1 VLKRSILAISVVG
14 ALAAL
19 AACGSA
25 HHTAY
30 ITTPLNSSVSAFR
43 VENHTGRFTQIP
55 GSPYQAGI
63 SPSVILIHPNHKFA
77 YVSNGGG
84 NDISLFKIAS
94 NFALTEIM
102 PRTPAGTN
110 PSSMALDAAAKF
122 LYVCNSGY
130 IGGVASNTVSV
141 YSVDGT
147 SGALSEVGNPVNVG
161 NNPVFLTLSPTG
173 KFLYVANGAGGTI
186 SGFAVDSSGGLTQVP
201 GSPFVLSSGGSGTQ
215 GPGPNWIAID
225 PTEKFLYV
233 ANLLSSNV
241 GAYTIN
247 GANGSLTA
255 IAGQPFTAGTAP
267 SSLAFDKSGTY
278 LYVSNLTSNNVSAF
292 IIGNTG
298 IPRQLSGSPYS
309 AGNNPAFLQL
319 DPSGQ
324 FLFAGTQASA
334 VGGTRQIISFTI
346 NASSGQLTPQVG
358 SNLASTPT
366 SLAVL
371 K

>member
-1 VLKRSILAISVVG
+1 VFKRAILATSVLCGLVG
-14 ALAAL
+14 LAG
-19 AACGSA
+19 CGSS

-30 ITTPLNSSVSAFR
+30 ITTPFNSSISVYR
-43 VENHTGRFTQIP
+43 VETHTGRFTQMP

-63 SPSVILIHPNHKFA
+63 SPSVILVHPNHKFA

-84 NDISLFKIAS
+84 NDISLFKINGDFS
-94 NFALTEIM
+94 LVEIM

-110 PSSMALDAAAKF
+110 PSSMSMDTAGKF

-141 YSVDGT
+141 FSIDST

-161 NNPVFLTLSPTG
+161 YNPVFLTLSPSG
-173 KFLYVANGAGGTI
+173 KFLYVANGAAGTI
-186 SGFAVDSSGGLTQVP
+186 SGFAVSSSGGLTQVP
-201 GSPFVLSSGGSGTQ
+201 GSPFVLSSGGPGTQ
-215 GPGPNWIAID
+215 GPGPNWIVLD
-225 PTEKFLYV
+225 PTEKYLYV

-241 GAYTIN
+241 GAYNVNSTT
-247 GANGSLTA
+247 GTLTE
-255 IAGQPFTAGTAP
+255 IPGQPFTAGTSP
-267 SSLAFDKSGTY
+267 SSLAFDKSGLY
-278 LYVSNLTSNNVSAF
+278 LYVSNLTSNNVTAF

-309 AGNNPAFLQL
+309 AGTNPAILQL

-324 FLFAGTQASA
+324 FLYAGTQASA
-334 VGGTRQIISFTI
+334 AGGTRQIISFTI
-346 NASSGQLTPQVG
+346 NESSGQLTPQVG

-366 SLAVL
+366 SLFVL

>member
-1 VLKRSILAISVVG
+1 VFKRAILATSVLCG
-14 ALAAL
+14 LL
-19 AACGSA
+19 LFAACGSS
-25 HHTAY
+25 HHTAF

-43 VENHTGRFTQIP
+43 VDNQTGRFTEIP

-63 SPSVILIHPNHKFA
+63 SPSTILVHPNRKFA

-94 NFALTEIM
+94 DFALTEIM

-110 PSSMALDAAAKF
+110 PSSMVMDSAGKL

-141 YSVDGT
+141 FSIDAS

-161 NNPVFLTLSPTG
+161 YNPVFLTLSSSG
-173 KFLYVANGAGGTI
+173 KFLYVANGAAGTI
-186 SGFAVDSSGGLTQVP
+186 SGFATDSSGGLTPVP
-201 GSPFVLSSGGSGTQ
+201 GSPFVLSSGGPGTQ
-215 GPGPNWIAID
+215 GPGPNWIAIT
-225 PTEKFLYV
+225 PSEKFLYE
-233 ANLLSSNV
+233 ANLLSSSV

-247 GANGSLTA
+247 ANGSLTEVS
-255 IAGQPFTAGTAP
+255 GQPFTAGTSP
-267 SSLAFDKSGTY
+267 SSLAFDSTGTY
-278 LYVSNLTSNNVSAF
+278 LYAANLSSNNITAF
-292 IIGNTG
+292 VIGNTG
-298 IPRQLSGSPYS
+298 IPRQISGSPYS
-309 AGNNPAFLQL
+309 AGTGPAFIQL

-324 FLFAGTQASA
+324 FLFVGAQGGST
-334 VGGTRQIISFTI
+334 GGTKQILSYSI
-346 NASSGQLTPQVG
+346 NASSGQLTPQKG

-366 SLAVL
+366 SLVVL